1 MARLVIKMKKIIS
14 KVIFILIA
22 IAFIYFI
29 KTNFSEYNFE
39 KSVSACVLGKKK
51 KSKTFDPIKARKFCE
66 QEIKKELE
74 K

>member
-1 MARLVIKMKKIIS
+1 MKKNIS
-14 KVIFILIA
+14 KVIFILIT
-22 IAFIYFI
+22 IILIYFI

-39 KSVSACVLGKKK
+39 KSVSACILGQKK
-51 KSKTFDPIKARKFCE
+51 KSKTFDAKKARKFCE